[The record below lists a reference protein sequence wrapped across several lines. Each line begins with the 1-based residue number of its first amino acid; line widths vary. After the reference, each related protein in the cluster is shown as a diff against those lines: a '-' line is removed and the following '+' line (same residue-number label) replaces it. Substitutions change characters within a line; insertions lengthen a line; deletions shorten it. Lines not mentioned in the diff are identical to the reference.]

1 MSGAPEDPAPR
12 DRGQRDRGQRD
23 RGQRDGGDR
32 GDRAAAGE
40 RGSAGITGPTRAR
53 TTVLW
58 FLLLLAAIGYLDRVC
73 ISTASLAIQ
82 RDLGIT
88 KTQMGT
94 VFSAFI
100 LCYAL
105 FEVPGGWL
113 ADRFGPRLVLT
124 RVVASWSLMTA
135 VTGWTTGFVSLL
147 VVRGIFGAAEAGM
160 FPGSARVI
168 TRWFPAASHGR
179 VFGLMLMTAT
189 FGGAASQP
197 LAVWLQGLV
206 SWRWMFVIFSL
217 VGFVW
222 AAAWYV
228 WFRDEPHAHAS
239 VNAAELALIG
249 SAPPAPHPPVPWG
262 LLTRSGNLWLIC
274 LMYFSVIYGCYFYL
288 TWLPEYLQN
297 VRGFSLQT
305 AGWLAAAAL
314 LGMGA
319 GNVLGGWTSDAC
331 SHRIGRRLGR
341 RLPGLIGLPLA
352 AAAILAATWT
362 TDSLASALL
371 FAAAA
376 GLVSLAVAPAW
387 VVCLDI
393 GGRHAGVVSGA
404 MTTCGCLGG
413 AVSTTVMG
421 ICLDRYDSFET
432 ALMLNALFAVVG
444 ACAWAAIDADSRL
457 EEPSRQPEHDA

>member
-1 MSGAPEDPAPR
+1 MSEVAEPS
-12 DRGQRDRGQRD
+12 
-23 RGQRDGGDR
+23 
-32 GDRAAAGE
+32 AGE
-40 RGSAGITGPTRAR
+40 AAPTRAR

-113 ADRFGPRLVLT
+113 ADRFGPRIVLA
-124 RVVASWSLMTA
+124 RIVASWSLMTA
-135 VTGWTTGFVSLL
+135 VTGAATGFVSLL
-147 VVRGIFGAAEAGM
+147 AVRALFGAAEAGM
-160 FPGSARVI
+160 FPGAARVI
-168 TRWFPAASHGR
+168 TRWFPAVRSGR

-189 FGGAASQP
+189 MGGAVAQL
-197 LAVWLQGLV
+197 LAAWLLQLV

-222 AAAWYV
+222 AWAWYV
-228 WFRDEPHAHAS
+228 WFRDDPHSHPS
-239 VNAAELALIG
+239 VNRAELALIG
-249 SAPPAPHPPVPWG
+249 SDPPAPHPPVPWG
-262 LLTRSGNLWLIC
+262 RLVRSGNLWLIC

-288 TWLPEYLQN
+288 TWLPEYLQT
-297 VRGFSLQT
+297 VRGFDLSMS
-305 AGWLAAAAL
+305 GWLGAVAL

-319 GNVLGGWTSDAC
+319 GNVLGGWSSDAF
-331 SHRIGRRLGR
+331 SRRFGRRFGR

-352 AAAILAATWT
+352 AAVIVAATWT
-362 TDSLASALL
+362 RDGVASALL

-387 VVCLDI
+387 AVCLDI
-393 GGRHAGVVSGA
+393 GSRHAGVVTGA
-404 MTTCGCLGG
+404 MVASGCIGG
-413 AVSTTVMG
+413 ALSTMAMG
-421 ICLDRYDSFET
+421 ICLDRYHSFEA
-432 ALMLNALFAVVG
+432 ALLLNAAFAVVG
-444 ACAWAAIDADSRL
+444 AVAWTLIDADTPLALDS
-457 EEPSRQPEHDA
+457 H

>member
-1 MSGAPEDPAPR
+1 MPPPPAVRPSCLEALSASEGADA
-12 DRGQRDRGQRD
+12 
-23 RGQRDGGDR
+23 
-32 GDRAAAGE
+32 
-40 RGSAGITGPTRAR
+40 PTRAR
-53 TTVLW
+53 TNVLW

-82 RDLGIT
+82 RDLSIT

-113 ADRFGPRLVLT
+113 ADRFGPRVVLT
-124 RVVASWSLMTA
+124 RIVASWSLMTA
-135 VTGWTTGFVSLL
+135 VTGAATGFWSLL
-147 VVRGIFGAAEAGM
+147 AVRGLFGAAEAGM

-168 TRWFPAASHGR
+168 TRWFPAAGNGH
-179 VFGLMLMTAT
+179 VFGMMLMTAT
-189 FGGAASQP
+189 LGGAVAQP
-197 LAVWLQGLV
+197 LAVWLQQLG

-222 AAAWYV
+222 AAAWYA
-228 WFRDEPHAHAS
+228 WFRDDPHSHPA
-239 VNAAELALIG
+239 VNRAELALIG
-249 SAPPAPHPPVPWG
+249 SELPAPHPLVPWATLVG
-262 LLTRSGNLWLIC
+262 SGNLWLIC

-288 TWLPEYLQN
+288 TWLPEYLQT
-297 VRGFSLQT
+297 VRGFSLAT
-305 AGWLAAAAL
+305 AGWLGAVAL
-314 LGMGA
+314 LGMAA
-319 GNVLGGWTSDAC
+319 GNVLGGWASDAC
-331 SHRIGRRLGR
+331 SRRFGRRLGR

-352 AAAILAATWT
+352 AAAIVAATWT
-362 TDSLASALL
+362 GDGVASALL

-387 VVCLDI
+387 AVCLDI
-393 GGRHAGVVSGA
+393 GSRHAGVVSGA

-421 ICLDRYDSFET
+421 ICLDRYGSFEA
-432 ALMLNALFAVVG
+432 ALLLNAAFAVVA
-444 ACAWAAIDADSRL
+444 ACGWALIDADAPLDFATPRSRN
-457 EEPSRQPEHDA
+457 A

>member
-1 MSGAPEDPAPR
+1 MSEVAEASVGE
-12 DRGQRDRGQRD
+12 
-23 RGQRDGGDR
+23 
-32 GDRAAAGE
+32 AA
-40 RGSAGITGPTRAR
+40 PTRAR

-113 ADRFGPRLVLT
+113 ADRFGPRVVLA
-124 RVVASWSLMTA
+124 RIVASWSLMTA
-135 VTGWTTGFVSLL
+135 VTGAATGFVSLL
-147 VVRGIFGAAEAGM
+147 AVRALFGAAEAGM
-160 FPGSARVI
+160 FPGAARVI
-168 TRWFPAASHGR
+168 TRWFPATRSGR

-189 FGGAASQP
+189 MGGAVAQL
-197 LAVWLQGLV
+197 LAAWLLQLV

-222 AAAWYV
+222 AWAWYV
-228 WFRDEPHAHAS
+228 WFRDDPHSHPS
-239 VNAAELALIG
+239 VNREELALIG
-249 SAPPAPHPPVPWG
+249 SDPPAPHPPVPWG
-262 LLTRSGNLWLIC
+262 RLVSSGNLWLIC

-288 TWLPEYLQN
+288 TWLPEYLQT
-297 VRGFSLQT
+297 VRGFSLGA
-305 AGWLAAAAL
+305 AGWLGAVAL

-319 GNVLGGWTSDAC
+319 GNVLGGWASDAF
-331 SHRIGRRLGR
+331 SRRFGRRFGR

-352 AAAILAATWT
+352 AAAIVAATWT
-362 TDSLASALL
+362 GDGVASALL

-387 VVCLDI
+387 AVCLDI
-393 GGRHAGVVSGA
+393 GSRHAGVVTGA
-404 MTTCGCLGG
+404 MVASGCVGG
-413 AVSTTVMG
+413 ALSTMAMG
-421 ICLDRYDSFET
+421 ICLDRYHSFEA
-432 ALMLNALFAVVG
+432 ALLLNAAFAVVG
-444 ACAWAAIDADSRL
+444 AVAWTLIDADTPLALDS
-457 EEPSRQPEHDA
+457 H

>member
-1 MSGAPEDPAPR
+1 
-12 DRGQRDRGQRD
+12 
-23 RGQRDGGDR
+23 
-32 GDRAAAGE
+32 
-40 RGSAGITGPTRAR
+40 
-53 TTVLW
+53 VLW

-113 ADRFGPRLVLT
+113 ADRFGPRVVLA
-124 RVVASWSLMTA
+124 RIVASWSLMTA
-135 VTGWTTGFVSLL
+135 VTGAATGFVSLL
-147 VVRGIFGAAEAGM
+147 AVRALFGAAEAGM
-160 FPGSARVI
+160 FPGAARVI
-168 TRWFPAASHGR
+168 TRWFPAAGNGR

-189 FGGAASQP
+189 MGGAVAQP
-197 LAVWLQGLV
+197 LAAWLLQLV

-222 AAAWYV
+222 AWAWYV
-228 WFRDEPHAHAS
+228 WFRDDPHSHPS
-239 VNAAELALIG
+239 VNRAELALIG
-249 SAPPAPHPPVPWG
+249 SDPPAPHPPVPWG
-262 LLTRSGNLWLIC
+262 RLVRSGNLWLIC

-288 TWLPEYLQN
+288 TWLPEYLQT
-297 VRGFSLQT
+297 VRGFSLAA
-305 AGWLAAAAL
+305 AGWLGAVAL

-319 GNVLGGWTSDAC
+319 GNVLGGWASDAF
-331 SHRIGRRLGR
+331 SRRFGRRFGR

-352 AAAILAATWT
+352 AAVIVAATWAG
-362 TDSLASALL
+362 DSVASALL

-387 VVCLDI
+387 AVCLDI
-393 GGRHAGVVSGA
+393 GSRHAGVVTGA
-404 MTTCGCLGG
+404 MVASGCIGG
-413 AVSTTVMG
+413 ALSTTAMG
-421 ICLDRYDSFET
+421 ICLDRYHSFEA
-432 ALMLNALFAVVG
+432 ALLLNAAFAVVG
-444 ACAWAAIDADSRL
+444 AVAWTLIDADTPLALDS
-457 EEPSRQPEHDA
+457 H

>member
-1 MSGAPEDPAPR
+1 MSEVAERSVGE
-12 DRGQRDRGQRD
+12 
-23 RGQRDGGDR
+23 
-32 GDRAAAGE
+32 AA
-40 RGSAGITGPTRAR
+40 PTRAR
-53 TTVLW
+53 ATVLW

-113 ADRFGPRLVLT
+113 ADRFGPRVVLA
-124 RVVASWSLMTA
+124 RIVASWSLMTA
-135 VTGWTTGFVSLL
+135 VTGAATGFVSLL
-147 VVRGIFGAAEAGM
+147 AVRALFGAAEAGM
-160 FPGSARVI
+160 FPGAARVI
-168 TRWFPAASHGR
+168 TRWFPAAGNGR

-189 FGGAASQP
+189 MGGAVAQP
-197 LAVWLQGLV
+197 LAAWLLQLV

-222 AAAWYV
+222 AWAWYV
-228 WFRDEPHAHAS
+228 WFRDDPHSHPS
-239 VNAAELALIG
+239 VNREELALIG
-249 SAPPAPHPPVPWG
+249 SDPPAPHPPVPWG
-262 LLTRSGNLWLIC
+262 RLVSSGNLWLIC

-288 TWLPEYLQN
+288 TWLPEYLQT
-297 VRGFSLQT
+297 VRGFSLGA
-305 AGWLAAAAL
+305 AGWLGAVAL

-319 GNVLGGWTSDAC
+319 GNVLGGWASDAF
-331 SHRIGRRLGR
+331 SRRFGRRFGR

-352 AAAILAATWT
+352 AAAIVAATWT
-362 TDSLASALL
+362 GDGVASALL

-387 VVCLDI
+387 AVCLDI
-393 GGRHAGVVSGA
+393 GSRHAGVVTGA
-404 MTTCGCLGG
+404 MVASGCVGG
-413 AVSTTVMG
+413 ALSTMAMG
-421 ICLDRYDSFET
+421 ICLDRYHSFEA
-432 ALMLNALFAVVG
+432 ALLLNAAFAVVG
-444 ACAWAAIDADSRL
+444 AVAWTLIDADTPLALDS
-457 EEPSRQPEHDA
+457 H

>member
-1 MSGAPEDPAPR
+1 MSEVAERSVGE
-12 DRGQRDRGQRD
+12 
-23 RGQRDGGDR
+23 
-32 GDRAAAGE
+32 AA
-40 RGSAGITGPTRAR
+40 PTRAR

-113 ADRFGPRLVLT
+113 ADRFGPRVVLA
-124 RVVASWSLMTA
+124 RIVASWSLMTA
-135 VTGWTTGFVSLL
+135 VTGAATGFVSLL
-147 VVRGIFGAAEAGM
+147 AVRALFGAAEAGM
-160 FPGSARVI
+160 FPGAARVI
-168 TRWFPAASHGR
+168 TRWFPAAGNGR

-189 FGGAASQP
+189 MGGAVAQL
-197 LAVWLQGLV
+197 LAAWLLQLV

-222 AAAWYV
+222 AWAWYV
-228 WFRDEPHAHAS
+228 WFRDDPHSHPS
-239 VNAAELALIG
+239 VNREELALIG
-249 SAPPAPHPPVPWG
+249 SDPPAPHPPVPWG
-262 LLTRSGNLWLIC
+262 RLVSSGNLWLIC

-288 TWLPEYLQN
+288 TWLPEYLQT
-297 VRGFSLQT
+297 VRGFSLAA
-305 AGWLAAAAL
+305 AGWLGAVAL

-319 GNVLGGWTSDAC
+319 GNVLGGWASDAF
-331 SHRIGRRLGR
+331 SRRFGRRFGR

-352 AAAILAATWT
+352 AAAIVAATWAG
-362 TDSLASALL
+362 DGVASALL

-387 VVCLDI
+387 AVCLDI
-393 GGRHAGVVSGA
+393 GSRHAGVVTGA
-404 MTTCGCLGG
+404 MVASGCVGG
-413 AVSTTVMG
+413 ALSTMAMG
-421 ICLDRYDSFET
+421 ICLDRYHSFEA
-432 ALMLNALFAVVG
+432 ALLLNAAFAVVG
-444 ACAWAAIDADSRL
+444 AVAWTLIDADTPLALDS
-457 EEPSRQPEHDA
+457 H